1 MDSFI
6 KRYNS
11 DLANDFGNLLNRI
24 STLINKNYDGIIPQS
39 KELTLEEKVLKDA
52 AGKLVSEMDGKIKNM
67 KINEAIEDIMQFIRR
82 INKYMEEQAPWKLV
96 KENKDAAG
104 RILYTASES
113 LRISTSLLSPVMPSR
128 TSILL
133 EVLNTEE
140 STEWGGLKSG
150 SKIRDHQPLFP
161 RIQV

>member
-1 MDSFI
+1 M
-6 KRYNS
+6 
-11 DLANDFGNLLNRI
+11 
-24 STLINKNYDGIIPQS
+24 
-39 KELTLEEKVLKDA
+39 EEKILKDA

-104 RILYTASES
+104 QILYTAGES
-113 LRISTSLLSPVMPSR
+113 LRIGASLLSPVMPNR
-128 TSILL
+128 TSILF
-133 EVLNTEE
+133 EVLNTGE

-150 SKIRDHQPLFP
+150 NKIRDHQPLFP